1 MQSGQGKVHHRVRG
15 SLPGRREPG
24 RLGVFSNGK
33 APADACLA
41 ETETDRRRLSLPL
54 GVPMRVPFSESTPP
68 MTNTGHSQASQIR
81 ALLLDPSQICGPR
94 EPSRPLPLRERQ
106 FGGEFL
112 LWDARADMCAA
123 LQPLT
128 KREDF
133 PHGECRLAVQAALTR
148 PSASTALRAE
158 RALLVACE
166 RKGTP
171 DHLSSPMYDIA
182 QILPYHAAAFGS
194 AEAAARIS
202 ARSLD
207 AAWLHLRG
215 GDLGRG
221 WLALRAALLWASDAQ
236 EDLRDVKYT
245 PRPNFDRLTAFDL
258 EALKFA
264 RAFSVIAKAERMIQD
279 EDAILRG
286 GAGAQ
291 GGSGPEVDDLP
302 GLDESVQILGAMIDA
317 AREPTHQPP
326 PAPRPALSRVVIPRV
341 DHLPKPSKYAVE
353 RGDAPRALAE
363 PFAEKPMPLA
373 PPPDPAVFAARLNA
387 EFPWAREVNELYA
400 NALVGAPFAAL
411 PPRILVGGAGGGKTS
426 WARAAFE
433 AAGLTSTLYS
443 GAGVADGGT
452 FSGTSRQWS
461 SWRLG
466 VALQA
471 LLRAHAASVG
481 IIVDEIE
488 KGTHD
493 RRHGRL
499 DETLLAFLERASTAR
514 RIFDP
519 ALECEVDLSGVSYIL
534 TANDLAGLS
543 RPLLDRA
550 PPIAWPMPRR
560 EDLPL
565 VAGRILAEIR
575 RERGLAAAWL
585 PNLDGQELDLLSD
598 RWRGGSL
605 RPLRRLVEAVVSAR
619 EAFARSM
626 PN

>member
-1 MQSGQGKVHHRVRG
+1 
-15 SLPGRREPG
+15 
-24 RLGVFSNGK
+24 
-33 APADACLA
+33 
-41 ETETDRRRLSLPL
+41 
-54 GVPMRVPFSESTPP
+54 

-81 ALLLDPSQICGPR
+81 ALLLDPSPICGPR
-94 EPSRPLPLRERQ
+94 DPSSPLPLRERQ

-123 LQPLT
+123 LEPLT
-128 KREDF
+128 KREDL

-148 PSASTALRAE
+148 PCASTALRAE
-158 RALLVACE
+158 RALLAACE

-182 QILPYHAAAFGS
+182 QLLPYHAAAFGS

-258 EALKFA
+258 EALTFA
-264 RAFSVIAKAERMIQD
+264 RAFSVIAKAERMISD

-291 GGSGPEVDDLP
+291 GGAEPEVDDLP
-302 GLDESVQILGAMIDA
+302 GLEEFAGLGEYLA
-317 AREPTHQPP
+317 AASEPAPQPP
-326 PAPRPALSRVVIPRV
+326 PAARPALSLVVIPSLK
-341 DHLPKPSKYAVE
+341 HLPQPMKHAQE
-353 RGDAPRALAE
+353 RGDSPRALGE
-363 PFAEKPMPLA
+363 PFAEKPLPLTPA
-373 PPPDPAVFAARLNA
+373 PDPAAFAAA
-387 EFPWAREVNELYA
+387 MDAAFPWAREVNEAYA
-400 NALVGAPFAAL
+400 SALVGAPFAAF
-411 PPRILVGGAGGGKTS
+411 PPRTLVGGAGGGKTS

-433 AAGLTSTLYS
+433 AAGLSATVYS
-443 GAGVADGGT
+443 AAGVADGGT
-452 FSGTSRQWS
+452 FGGTSRQWS
-461 SWRLG
+461 TWRLSTP
-466 VALQA
+466 AQT
-471 LLRAHAASVG
+471 LLRHGTASAGLVL
-481 IIVDEIE
+481 DEVE
-488 KGTHD
+488 KASD
-493 RRHGRL
+493 SRRYGRL
-499 DETLLAFLERASTAR
+499 DEVLLPFLERSSTAK
-514 RIFDP
+514 RILDP
-519 ALECEVDLSGVSYIL
+519 ALECEVDLSGISYIL

-560 EDLPL
+560 EDLPI
-565 VAGRILAEIR
+565 VANRILAEIR
-575 RERGLAAAWL
+575 RERGLAEGWL
-585 PNLDGQELDLLSD
+585 PDLDGEELDLLSD
-598 RWRGGSL
+598 RWKGGSL
-605 RPLRRLVEAVVSAR
+605 RPLRRLVEAVISGR

>member
-1 MQSGQGKVHHRVRG
+1 MREGRTPGIVGVLRTG
-15 SLPGRREPG
+15 SPRHDCPLQTE
-24 RLGVFSNGK
+24 
-33 APADACLA
+33 
-41 ETETDRRRLSLPL
+41 ETRRRLSHPL
-54 GVPMRVPFSESTPP
+54 GVPMRVPFSESTPQ
-68 MTNTGHSQASQIR
+68 MSNTGHSQASQIR
-81 ALLLDPSQICGPR
+81 ALLLDPSPISGPR
-94 EPSRPLPLRERQ
+94 EPDRPLPLRERQ
-106 FGGEFL
+106 FGGELL
-112 LWDARADMCAA
+112 LWDARADLCAT
-123 LQPLT
+123 LEPLT

-148 PSASTALRAE
+148 PSASTALRVE
-158 RALLVACE
+158 RALLAACE

-171 DHLSSPMYDIA
+171 DHLSAPMYDIA
-182 QILPYHAAAFGS
+182 MVMPYHAAAFGS

-236 EDLRDVKYT
+236 EDLRDVKYA

-258 EALKFA
+258 EALSFA
-264 RAFSVIAKAERMIQD
+264 RAFAVIAKAERMISD

-291 GGSGPEVDDLP
+291 GGGAQEVDDLP
-302 GLDESVQILGAMIDA
+302 GLEDLSSLGEYLA
-317 AREPTHQPP
+317 AAASEPVPQPP
-326 PAPRPALSRVVIPRV
+326 PAPRPALARVVIPKL
-341 DHLPKPSKYAVE
+341 DHLPKPMKHAME
-353 RGDAPRALAE
+353 RLDSPRALAE

-373 PPPDPAVFAARLNA
+373 PPPDPAAFAAVMNEA
-387 EFPWAREVNELYA
+387 FPWAREVNEAYA
-400 NALVGAPFAAL
+400 NALVGAPFAAF
-411 PPRILVGGAGGGKTS
+411 PPRTLVGGAGGGKTS

-433 AAGLTSTLYS
+433 AAGLASTLYS
-443 GAGVADGGT
+443 AAGVADGGT

-466 VALQA
+466 VSLQA
-471 LLRAHAASVG
+471 LLRAQAASAG

-499 DETLLAFLERASTAR
+499 DETLLAFLERSSTAR
-514 RIFDP
+514 RVFDP

-534 TANDLAGLS
+534 TANDLQGLS

-585 PNLDGQELDLLSD
+585 PDLDGQELDILSD

>member
-1 MQSGQGKVHHRVRG
+1 MTFTAY
-15 SLPGRREPG
+15 RE
-24 RLGVFSNGK
+24 
-33 APADACLA
+33 
-41 ETETDRRRLSLPL
+41 
-54 GVPMRVPFSESTPP
+54 
-68 MTNTGHSQASQIR
+68 ASAIR
-81 ALLLDPSQICGPR
+81 ALILDPSPISGPR
-94 EPSRPLPLRERQ
+94 ESSRPLTLQQLQ

-112 LWDARADMCAA
+112 LWDARADVCA
-123 LQPLT
+123 LLEPLNR
-128 KREDF
+128 REDL
-133 PHGECRLAVQAALTR
+133 PRECRLAIQAVFTKPCAG
-148 PSASTALRAE
+148 TALRAE
-158 RALLVACE
+158 RALLAACE
-166 RKGTP
+166 KKGSPEHLATP
-171 DHLSSPMYDIA
+171 LYDAA
-182 QILPYHAAAFGS
+182 QLLPYHAAAFGS

-207 AAWLHLRG
+207 TAWLHLRG
-215 GDLGRG
+215 NDLGRG

-258 EALKFA
+258 QALSFA
-264 RAFSVIAKAERMIQD
+264 RAFAVIAKAERMISD

-291 GGSGPEVDDLP
+291 GGGAPEVDDLP
-302 GLDESVQILGAMIDA
+302 GLEELPSLGEYLA
-317 AREPTHQPP
+317 AASEPAPQPP
-326 PAPRPALSRVVIPRV
+326 PAPRPALSRVVIPSLK
-341 DHLPKPSKYAVE
+341 HLPQPSKYAVD
-353 RGDAPRALAE
+353 RQDTPRALGE
-363 PFAEKPMPLA
+363 PFSEKALPLA
-373 PPPDPAVFAARLNA
+373 PAPDPAAFAARLNA
-387 EFPWAREVNELYA
+387 EFPWAREVNEAYA

-433 AAGLTSTLYS
+433 AAGLPSTLYS

-461 SWRLG
+461 TWRLG
-466 VALQA
+466 VSLQA
-471 LLRAHAASVG
+471 LLRAQAASGG
-481 IIVDEIE
+481 IIIDEVE

-534 TANDLAGLS
+534 TANDLSGLC

-550 PPIAWPMPRR
+550 PPIAWPMPRA

-575 RERGLAAAWL
+575 RERGLAEAWC
-585 PNLDGQELDLLSD
+585 PGLDGEELDLLSD

-605 RPLRRLVEAVVSAR
+605 RPLRRLVEAVVAGR

>member
-1 MQSGQGKVHHRVRG
+1 
-15 SLPGRREPG
+15 
-24 RLGVFSNGK
+24 
-33 APADACLA
+33 
-41 ETETDRRRLSLPL
+41 
-54 GVPMRVPFSESTPP
+54 
-68 MTNTGHSQASQIR
+68 MTNTGFTQASQIR
-81 ALLLDPSQICGPR
+81 ALLLDPSPICGPR
-94 EPSRPLPLRERQ
+94 EPRSPLTLQQRQ
-106 FGGEFL
+106 FGGEDL
-112 LWDARADMCAA
+112 MWDARSDQHARLD
-123 LQPLT
+123 PLVR
-128 KREDF
+128 REDL
-133 PHGECRLAVQAALTR
+133 PRECRLAIQAALTK
-148 PSASTALRAE
+148 PTAATALRAE

-166 RKGTP
+166 KKGAPEHLATP
-171 DHLSSPMYDIA
+171 LYDAA
-182 QILPYHAAAFGS
+182 QIMPYYAAAFGS

-207 AAWLHLRG
+207 VAWLHLRG
-215 GDLGRG
+215 NDLGRG

-236 EDLRDVKYT
+236 EDLRDVEYT
-245 PRPNFDRLTAFDL
+245 PRPLFDRLTAFDL
-258 EALKFA
+258 QALSFA
-264 RAFSVIAKAERMIQD
+264 RAFAVIAKAERMIAD

-291 GGSGPEVDDLP
+291 GGATPEVDDLP
-302 GLDESVQILGAMIDA
+302 GLEEMPSLGEYLA
-317 AREPTHQPP
+317 AASEPAPQAPP
-326 PAPRPALSRVVIPRV
+326 PTRPALSRVVITYV

-353 RGDAPRALAE
+353 RGDSPRALAE
-363 PFAEKPMPLA
+363 PFAGKALPLA
-373 PPPDPAVFAARLNA
+373 PPPNPAAFAARLNA
-387 EFPWAREVNELYA
+387 EFPWAQEVNELYA
-400 NALVGAPFAAL
+400 NALVGATFAAL

-461 SWRLG
+461 TWRLG
-466 VALQA
+466 VSLQA
-471 LLRAHAASVG
+471 LLRAQAASVG
-481 IIVDEIE
+481 IIVDEVE

-499 DETLLAFLERASTAR
+499 DETLLAFLERSSTAR

-550 PPIAWPMPRR
+550 PPIRWPMPRA
-560 EDLPL
+560 EDLPI
-565 VAGRILAEIR
+565 VAGRILADLR
-575 RERGLAAAWL
+575 RERGLAEAWL
-585 PNLDGQELDLLSD
+585 PDLDGQELDLLSD
-598 RWRGGSL
+598 RWKGGSL
-605 RPLRRLVEAVVSAR
+605 RPLRRLVEAVISGR